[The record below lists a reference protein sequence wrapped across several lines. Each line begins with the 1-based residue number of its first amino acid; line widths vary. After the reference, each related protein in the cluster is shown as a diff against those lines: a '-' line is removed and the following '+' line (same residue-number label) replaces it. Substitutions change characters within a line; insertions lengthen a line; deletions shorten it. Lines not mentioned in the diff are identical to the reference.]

1 MQTTTTLAA
10 ELNTTPRTLRKFLR
24 SDASGVEAVG
34 KGSRYSLPTAKR
46 EVASLKKKFDAW
58 GAAQAEAKAKREAD
72 KAEAEVE
79 APEVEVEVDTEG
91 PTDAD
96 MQAII
101 DGTHPDF
108 A

>member
-58 GAAQAEAKAKREAD
+58 GAAQAEAKAKREAE
-72 KAEAEVE
+72 AEAPAEVEVE
-79 APEVEVEVDTEG
+79 APEADTEG
-91 PTDAD
+91 PTDEE
-96 MQAII
+96 MQSII